1 MALASL
7 FGSQESR
14 TLSSASFF
22 LSGGLAPSTTQSG
35 VALSQDT
42 SLKVNAIFAAVN
54 LISDS
59 VAMLPRD
66 TFTTVNGDRQP
77 YRPRP
82 VWINQPDVDGAT
94 WQTFIQQWL
103 VSKLLGHAACIRILR
118 DEARDPLAFSVLDP
132 QRVEPKRD
140 PSGVIYFDIDH
151 GAYRVDAKDMIYD
164 AELMRPGQV
173 KGTSRVDE
181 LRETFGLTQALQ
193 EFSARFFGNGSTTS
207 GIIVAPGEVTEE
219 QANKVQDA
227 WEKGHKGLRKAH
239 RPGFLS
245 GGATWVKTGVDP
257 EQAQMLGSR
266 EFAVEEVC
274 RAFKIP
280 PAMLQSQKPGSVA
293 YSSREQ
299 DALQFVTLTLLP
311 YITAIES
318 HLSRLMPPGVYLRIN
333 VDGLLRASLTDRF
346 AAYSQAVQA
355 GFMTINQINKLE
367 DWPSVEGGDEYRVPL
382 ANVNLGA
389 ANIVEDDKKVQMAT
403 RLINV
408 GFAPEDVLAA
418 FGLAP
423 MKHTGLPSVQLQ
435 NAVQQADA
443 SVDTTDVYP
452 IRTVRRVERDEN
464 GYITRIVEEPEIADE

>member
-118 DEARDPLAFSVLDP
+118 DEAGDPLAFSVLDP

-151 GAYRVDAKDMIYD
+151 GAYRVDAKDMIL
-164 AELMRPGQV
+164 ALIGQV
-173 KGTSRVDE
+173 GTAAGTGWE
-181 LRETFGLTQALQ
+181 M
-193 EFSARFFGNGSTTS
+193 EFQDSPGGGNRF
-207 GIIVAPGEVTEE
+207 
-219 QANKVQDA
+219 
-227 WEKGHKGLRKAH
+227 
-239 RPGFLS
+239 
-245 GGATWVKTGVDP
+245 
-257 EQAQMLGSR
+257 
-266 EFAVEEVC
+266 
-274 RAFKIP
+274 
-280 PAMLQSQKPGSVA
+280 
-293 YSSREQ
+293 
-299 DALQFVTLTLLP
+299 
-311 YITAIES
+311 
-318 HLSRLMPPGVYLRIN
+318 
-333 VDGLLRASLTDRF
+333 
-346 AAYSQAVQA
+346 
-355 GFMTINQINKLE
+355 
-367 DWPSVEGGDEYRVPL
+367 YRV
-382 ANVNLGA
+382 
-389 ANIVEDDKKVQMAT
+389 
-403 RLINV
+403 
-408 GFAPEDVLAA
+408 
-418 FGLAP
+418 
-423 MKHTGLPSVQLQ
+423 
-435 NAVQQADA
+435 
-443 SVDTTDVYP
+443 
-452 IRTVRRVERDEN
+452 
-464 GYITRIVEEPEIADE
+464 RIAE

>member
-1 MALASL
+1 MALAAFFDPPERRAVTPASL
-7 FGSQESR
+7 
-14 TLSSASFF
+14 F
-22 LSGGLAPSTTQSG
+22 LSGGVMPSGTQSG
-35 VALSQDT
+35 VPMSQDA

-66 TFTTVNGDRQP
+66 TYTTVNGDRQP
-77 YRPRP
+77 FRPRP
-82 VWINQPDVDGAT
+82 PFVNQPDADGAT

-103 VSKLLGHAACIRILR
+103 VSKLISHAACVRILR
-118 DEARDPLAFSVLDP
+118 NGVGDPIAFSVLDP
-132 QRVEPKRD
+132 TRVEPRRED
-140 PSGVIYFDIDH
+140 GGVVYYDVDH
-151 GAYRVDAKDMIYD
+151 GAYRVDAEDMIYD
-164 AELMRPGQV
+164 AELMRPGQI

-181 LRETFGLTQALQ
+181 LRETFGLSQALQ

-207 GIIVAPGEVTEE
+207 GIIVAPGEVTED

-227 WEKGHKGLRKAH
+227 WEKGHRGLRKAH

-245 GGATWVKTGVDP
+245 GGASWVKTGVDP

-280 PAMLQSQKPGSVA
+280 VAMLQSTKPGSQA
-293 YSSREQ
+293 YASREQ
-299 DALQFVTLTLLP
+299 DALQFATFTLMP
-311 YITAIES
+311 YLTAIES
-318 HLSRLMPPGVYLRIN
+318 HLSRLMPPGAYLRIN
-333 VDGLLRASLTDRF
+333 VDALLRASLTDRF
-346 AAYSQAVQA
+346 AAYSQAMQG
-355 GFMTINQINKLE
+355 GFMTINQINRLE

-389 ANIVEDDKKVQMAT
+389 ANIVEDDKKVTMAT

-418 FGLAP
+418 LGLAP

-435 NAVQQADA
+435 NLALQAETPA
-443 SVDTTDVYP
+443 DTADVYP
-452 IRTVRRVERDEN
+452 VRTVRRVERDAN
-464 GYITRIVEEPEIADE
+464 GFIVRIIEEPGEAA